1 MARVKENWLLAIFKK
16 LAETENIEEEINAP
30 KHKESSFL
38 SDLRKETASS
48 IQSEKE
54 TKGKKGGK
62 SGGFKKNLE
71 TPTIEVEDMTQEKLE
86 EMKRKLEEG
95 RGERE

>member
-1 MARVKENWLLAIFKK
+1 MAKVRENRLIAIFKK
-16 LAETENIEEEINAP
+16 LGETEYIEEEINIP
-30 KHKESSFL
+30 QHEESSFL
-38 SDLRKETASS
+38 RELRKQTASS

-54 TKGKKGGK
+54 TNGKKGGK

-71 TPTIEVEDMTQEKLE
+71 TPTKEIEDMTQERLE

-95 RGERE
+95 RERE